1 MRTRAFKSLSVAGLS
16 GLLAVAAFGTAGA
29 TTPATTPAGTDAPAA
44 GATGTPATG
53 GLKVDVATCT
63 APTDAKVK
71 LQLQWF
77 TQAQFAGYYAAVD
90 QGFYK
95 NAGLDVEI
103 VEGGVDIPPQKTLA
117 SGAVDFAISW
127 VPKALAE
134 REAGAQVTNIA
145 QIFKKSGTLQ
155 VSFKDKNITK
165 AADFKGKKIGNWGFG
180 NEYEIF
186 AALSKEGLDPAKDV
200 TLVGQNFD
208 MNGILNGEIDAA
220 EAMTYNEYAQVLEAK
235 NPATGEL
242 YKPEDLNVV
251 SYEDEGV
258 GMLQDAIWADQARLS
273 DPAYCGQAIAFVK
286 GSIEGWAFCRDNVE
300 KCRDIVV
307 AAQSKLGN
315 SHQLWMMNEIN
326 KLIWPAATGGI
337 GTIEQ
342 EAWDRTVEIASGTK
356 NLDGQTVLTKAPD
369 AESYTNDIVNEALK
383 QAKAAGVDVDGA
395 SYAPIEVTLTEG
407 GA

>member
-1 MRTRAFKSLSVAGLS
+1 MRTRAVKTLSVAGLS
-16 GLLAVAAFGTAGA
+16 GLLAVAAFSTASA
-29 TTPATTPAGTDAPAA
+29 TTPPAGTEAMAPA
-44 GATGTPATG
+44 GG
-53 GLKVDVATCT
+53 GLKVDVSKCT
-63 APTDAKVK
+63 APTGGVKTK

-77 TQAQFAGYYAAVD
+77 TQAQFAGYFAAVD

-95 NAGLDVEI
+95 DAGLDVEI
-103 VEGGVDIPPQKTLA
+103 LEGAVDIVPAKVLA
-117 SGAVDFAISW
+117 SGGADFAISW

-134 REAGAQVTNIA
+134 REAGAKITDIA
-145 QIFKKSGTLQ
+145 QVFRKSGTLQ

-200 TLVGQNFD
+200 TLIGQNFD
-208 MNGILNGEIDAA
+208 MNGLLNGEIDAA

-235 NPATGEL
+235 KADGSL
-242 YKPEDLNVV
+242 YTADDLNVV
-251 SYEDEGV
+251 SYEAEGV
-258 GMLQDAIWADQARLS
+258 GMLQDAIFADEAKLS

-286 GSIEGWAFCRDNVE
+286 ASLQGWAFCRDNAE

-307 AAQSKLGN
+307 AKGSKLGN
-315 SHQLWMMNEIN
+315 SHQLWQMNEVN
-326 KLIWPAATGGI
+326 KLIWPAATGGV

-342 EAWDRTVEIASGTK
+342 DAWDRTAKIASETK
-356 NLDGQTVLTKAPD
+356 NLDGKTVLTKAPD
-369 AESYTNDIVNEALK
+369 AESYTNDIVTEAIK

-395 SYAPIEVTLTEG
+395 GFAPLTVTVTEG
-407 GA
+407 GV